1 MATSCQPILSLTTS
15 PDTILMPL
23 ARHATDLQCAV
34 SSDSR
39 PSTTA
44 LLSGDVLLYIIDPNL
59 KMLGFHAYSPEPIKK
74 HEAKNRHTKPGH
86 GMPVRREVVRLK
98 FPPLW
103 LGLGLANPNPNP
115 SPNPNPAHAR

>member
-1 MATSCQPILSLTTS
+1 
-15 PDTILMPL
+15 MPL

-44 LLSGDVLLYIIDPNL
+44 LLSGNVLPYIIDPNL

-74 HEAKNRHTKPGH
+74 HEAKNWHNKPGH
-86 GMPVRREVVRLK
+86 CMPVRRGAVGSSVSRG
-98 FPPLW
+98 
-103 LGLGLANPNPNP
+103 LGLGLANPNPSQP
-115 SPNPNPAHAR
+115 

>member
-1 MATSCQPILSLTTS
+1 MQLICSAPSRQTRDRRRLHSC
-15 PDTILMPL
+15 
-23 ARHATDLQCAV
+23 R
-34 SSDSR
+34 
-39 PSTTA
+39 
-44 LLSGDVLLYIIDPNL
+44 GDVLPYIIDPNL

-98 FPPLW
+98 FLPLW